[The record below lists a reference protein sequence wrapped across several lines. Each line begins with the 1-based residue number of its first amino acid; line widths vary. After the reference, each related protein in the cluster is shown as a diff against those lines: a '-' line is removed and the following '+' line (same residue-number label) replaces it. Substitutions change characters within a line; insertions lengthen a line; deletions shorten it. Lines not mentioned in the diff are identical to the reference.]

1 MSENSHELIEIGAV
15 GIDHSPDCHIK
26 KMLYLYKRKKNKST
40 IIFTM
45 KVSFCKNAGMTI
57 LLAALLL
64 SPHVY
69 AQSRI
74 TASASIL
81 TAHENNNIVS
91 VQETSPTSVDIKY
104 NGNIGCTLDFY
115 GENIFR
121 LFQDNQGGKMR
132 MPQATPPAQILVD
145 NARKEIKGIKISEHE
160 NEWLICTRE
169 IEIRLHKISGLMSV
183 TDLKTG
189 KIVLEEIAH
198 KKFEGNRTTLTF
210 KAHPHEHFY
219 GGGVQNGR
227 FSHRGE
233 SIAIENTNVWVDG
246 GVASPTPFYWSTNG
260 YGIMWHTFKPGR
272 YDFGS
277 KEADKVFVSHSENYL
292 DVFIM
297 VNATPAALLNDF
309 YQLSGNP
316 ILLPKFGFYEGH
328 LNAYNRDYWT
338 EAENGFML
346 YEDGKRYNESQKP
359 NGGYRETLNGEKD
372 YQFSARAAIDRY
384 ERNDMPLGWFLPN
397 DGYGAGY
404 GQTGTL
410 EGNIENLKRFGD
422 YARSKGVE
430 IGLWTQSDLHPKEGV
445 EALLQRDIIKEVKDA
460 GVRILKTD
468 VAWVGSGYSFGLNGV
483 ADVSRIMPQYG
494 NDARP
499 FIISLDGWAGT
510 QRYAGIW
517 SGDQVGGDWEYIR
530 FHIPTFIGS
539 GLSGQPNITSDV
551 DGIFGGKNTAV
562 NVREFQWKTFTP
574 MELNMDGWGSN
585 PKYPEAL
592 GEPAT
597 SINRWYLKLK
607 SELLPYTYTIAREAV
622 EGKPIIRAM
631 FLEDCNP
638 FTLGKSTQYQF
649 MYGPYFLIAPIYQET
664 NIDQEGN
671 DIRNGIYLPE
681 GKWIDYYNGD
691 VYEGGRLINNYAA
704 PLWKLPVFVK
714 SGAIIPMTPPNNNP
728 TQIKKDYRIYEI
740 YADGHTSFTE
750 YDDDG
755 NTQAYLTGECTRTII
770 ESHCKKNILT
780 VSIQPTS
787 GRFKGFEPQK
797 QTEFRINISR
807 APKKVTAKIGN
818 RKVKLTAVSSKEEF
832 SKCENAYFYDAHPN
846 LNCFATPG
854 SEFANKTIWK
864 NPQLLVKLGKTDI
877 TTQSME
883 VVVNGF
889 IFDTKDKMKIHSGS
903 LQTPQI
909 SFPAD
914 KIEAYT
920 ITPTWEKIENADF
933 YEIEFDSMLY
943 STIRDQE
950 LVFEYL
956 TPETEYNFKL
966 RAVNKDGVSPWSQA
980 TVKTQTDP
988 LEFAI
993 KGIKA
998 TVSCTNQPGSGVN
1011 KLFDFDP
1018 KTHWHTKW
1026 ASAGEQGGSAV
1037 PFDMTIDLRSINT
1050 LDRLVYQ
1057 PREDGGNGTLLK
1069 GSITYSCD
1077 KQNWSNPETF
1087 EWARNSEMKTF
1098 HFNETPTARYIRIH
1112 IDKAVGNFGSG
1123 NELHIFKV
1131 SGTES
1136 ILQGD
1141 INKDR
1146 HIDENDFTSYMNYT
1160 GLRKGDS
1167 DFDYVSS
1174 GDINHNGLID
1184 AFDISVVATELDGGV
1199 RNSSDHVKGNLA
1211 FTPNKKEFVTGD
1223 TIEITVS
1230 GKGLHY
1236 VNALS
1241 FALPYSTDDFE
1252 YMAIELKGMKEM
1264 INLTYD
1270 RLHTNGQK
1278 ALYPTFVN
1286 RGNNF
1291 LLEEGNHEL
1300 FVIRFRAKRDGI
1312 FKLQAQDGILV
1323 DRNLGTVTF

>member
-1 MSENSHELIEIGAV
+1 
-15 GIDHSPDCHIK
+15 
-26 KMLYLYKRKKNKST
+26 
-40 IIFTM
+40 M
-45 KVSFCKNAGMTI
+45 KISFCKNAGIT
-57 LLAALLL
+57 LLCATLLL
-64 SPHVY
+64 SPTFQ
-69 AQSRI
+69 AQSQ
-74 TASASIL
+74 TMAQTTTFTS
-81 TAHENNNIVS
+81 HENSIIAR
-91 VQETSPTSVDIKY
+91 VQKTNPTTVDVKFKD
-104 NGNIGCTLDFY
+104 NTTLTFDFY

-121 LFQDNQGGKMR
+121 MFQDNQGGKMR
-132 MPQATPPAQILVD
+132 EPEATPPAQILVD
-145 NARKEIKGIKISEHE
+145 NARENITGINITDIG
-160 NEWLICTRE
+160 NEWQINTQE
-169 IEIRLHKISGLMSV
+169 ISIRLNKTTGLM
-183 TDLKTG
+183 TIDNLKTG
-189 KIVLEEIAH
+189 TTVLEEIAS
-198 KKFEGNRTTLTF
+198 KKFEENKVTMTF
-210 KAHPHEHFY
+210 KAHPDEYFY

-227 FSHRGE
+227 FSHKGE

-246 GVASPTPFYWSTNG
+246 GVASPAPFYWSTKG
-260 YGIMWHTFKPGR
+260 YGIMWYTFKPGR
-272 YDFGS
+272 YDFGA
-277 KEADKVFVSHSENYL
+277 KETDKVLVSHSENYL
-292 DVFIM
+292 DAFIM
-297 VNATPAALLNDF
+297 VNDTPTALLNDF

-316 ILLPKFGFYEGH
+316 VLLPKFGFYEGH

-338 EAENGFML
+338 EVENGFML

-359 NGGYRETLNGEKD
+359 NGGFRETLNGEKD

-410 EGNIENLKRFGD
+410 DGNIKNLRKFGE

-445 EALLQRDIIKEVKDA
+445 EALLQRDIVKEVRDA
-460 GVRILKTD
+460 GVRVLKTD
-468 VAWVGSGYSFGLNGV
+468 VAWVGWGYSFGLNGV
-483 ADVSRIMPQYG
+483 ADVGRIMPQYG
-494 NDARP
+494 DNARP

-607 SELLPYTYTIAREAV
+607 SELIPYTYTIAREAI

-631 FLEDCNP
+631 FLDYCNS
-638 FTLGKSTQYQF
+638 FTLGKATQYQF
-649 MYGPYFLIAPIYQET
+649 MYGPYFLVAPIYQET
-664 NIDQEGN
+664 NTDKEGN

-681 GKWIDYYNGD
+681 GKWIDYYNGN
-691 VYEGGRLINNYAA
+691 VYEGGRLINNFAT

-714 SGAIIPMTPPNNNP
+714 SGAIIPMANPNNNP
-728 TQIKKDYRIYEI
+728 TQIRKDYRIYEI
-740 YADGHTSFTE
+740 YPDGYSSFTE

-755 NTQAYLTGECTRTII
+755 YTQAYLTGECTRTVIG
-770 ESHCKKNILT
+770 SHCKKEVLT
-780 VSIQPTS
+780 VSIQPTT
-787 GRFKGFEPQK
+787 GGFKGFEPQK
-797 QTEFRINISR
+797 QTEVRINISEK
-807 APKKVTAKIGN
+807 PKKVTAKIGN
-818 RKVKLTAVSSKEEF
+818 RKVKLTAVSSAEEF
-832 SKCENAYFYDAHPN
+832 AKSENVYFYDAAPN
-846 LNCFATPG
+846 LNRFATPG
-854 SEFANKTIWK
+854 SEFAQKIICK
-864 NPQLLVKLGKTDI
+864 NPQLLVKLGKTDV
-877 TTQSME
+877 TAQGME
-883 VVVNGF
+883 VIVNGF
-889 IFDTKDKMKIHSGS
+889 VFNMDDKLKVSSGN
-903 LQTPQI
+903 LQVPQI
-909 SFPAD
+909 TFPDD
-914 KIEAYT
+914 KVEAYT
-920 ITPTWEKIENADF
+920 VTPTWEKVENADF

-943 STIRDQE
+943 STIFEQE
-950 LVFEYL
+950 LAFEYL
-956 TPETEYNFKL
+956 TPETEYHFKL
-966 RAVNKDGVSPWSQA
+966 RAVNKDGVSPWSRA
-980 TVKTQTDP
+980 MVKTKSDP

-993 KGIKA
+993 RGIKA
-998 TVSCTNQPGSGVN
+998 TVSCADQPGSDIN

-1018 KTHWHTKW
+1018 KTQWHTKW
-1026 ASAGEQGGSAV
+1026 ASAGERRGSAV

-1050 LDRLVYQ
+1050 LDRLVYH

-1069 GSITYSCD
+1069 GTIAYSSD
-1077 KQNWSNPETF
+1077 KQNWSNPEAF
-1087 EWARNSEMKTF
+1087 EWARNGDEKTF
-1098 HFNETPTARYIRIH
+1098 HFNGTPTARYIKIH
-1112 IDKAVGNFGSG
+1112 VDEAAGNFGSG

-1131 SGTES
+1131 AGTES

-1141 INKDR
+1141 INKDK

-1199 RNSSDHVKGNLA
+1199 RNSADHVRGSIIL
-1211 FTPNKKEFVTGD
+1211 TPNKKKFAEGD
-1223 TIEITVS
+1223 IIEITVA
-1230 GKGLHY
+1230 GKDLHY

-1241 FALPYSTDDFE
+1241 FALPYSTNDFE
-1252 YMAIELKGMKEM
+1252 YIGIQSKEMKEM

-1300 FVIRFRAKRDGI
+1300 FIIQFKAKRNGT
-1312 FKLQAQDGILV
+1312 FNLQAQDGILV